1 MSNCAMSKRHSSASS
16 MPCANSRLKGKSIWT
31 KPAAANMKWSE
42 SIPLDRPLHDVRVLA
57 QAPSQDWSGLLR
69 EREQAAYEKGRRE
82 GEDSVREQLI
92 LQRNEIGGVL
102 NGVIETLRGAV
113 PQVVQET
120 ETALIGLAL
129 ESARKVVAGMPVNA
143 KTVEAVVREA
153 LEQVEDTAEITI
165 QLHAEDLELLQKH
178 KAEILSGKPGSGPLR
193 FVNSQ

>member
-1 MSNCAMSKRHSSASS
+1 
-16 MPCANSRLKGKSIWT
+16 
-31 KPAAANMKWSE
+31 MKWSE

-193 FVNSQ
+193 FVNSQDVTRGGCLVQTRFGIIDARRETKLDQLREAVSA

>member
-1 MSNCAMSKRHSSASS
+1 
-16 MPCANSRLKGKSIWT
+16 
-31 KPAAANMKWSE
+31 MKWSE
-42 SIPLDRPLHDVRVLA
+42 SISLDRPLHDVRVLA

-193 FVNSQ
+193 FVNSQDVTRGGCLVQTRFGIIDARRETKLDQLREAVSA